1 MGFAVGFVVALVDLR
16 GMTGL
21 RGKADF
27 PGMSGFPVM
36 TVDFA
41 GKSGFPVMS
50 YFAKKVARA
59 EAVDQRYLSDSS
71 RA

>member
-16 GMTGL
+16 GMTDL

-27 PGMSGFPVM
+27 PGM
-36 TVDFA
+36 
-41 GKSGFPVMS
+41 SGFPVMS

-59 EAVDQRYLSDSS
+59 EAVDQRHLSDSS